1 MPKPVDS
8 QLTLQLPPAAEIERN
23 VDGAL
28 AEDVAGGDLTAQLIP
43 AGQPGT
49 ATVISR
55 EAATLC
61 GTAWFEAAFR
71 KVDPAC
77 RITWHAQDGDRVQPN
92 QLLCDIAGPARALLT
107 AERTGLNFLQLL
119 SGVATRTRRFVDTVA
134 GTRARIVDTRK
145 TLPGLRLAQ
154 KYAVT
159 CGGGDNHRIG
169 LYDAILIKE
178 NHIMAAGGIAQAVAA
193 AKAVAAAATVP
204 CKFIQVE
211 VENLEELRQAL
222 AAGATMVL
230 LDNMSLADMTEAA
243 RIAAQRGPQSGAG
256 KAVLEAS
263 GGVNLE
269 TVRAIAETGVDRI
282 SIGGLTKDVQAL
294 DLSMRFK
301 AG

>member
-193 AKAVAAAATVP
+193 AATVP

-230 LDNMSLADMTEAA
+230 LDNMSLADMAEAS
-243 RIAAQRGPQSGAG
+243 RLAAGQ
-256 KAVLEAS
+256 AVLEAS
-263 GGVNLE
+263 GGVSLE

>member
-1 MPKPVDS
+1 VDS

-178 NHIMAAGGIAQAVAA
+178 NHIMAAGGIAQAMAA

-230 LDNMSLADMTEAA
+230 LDNMSLADMAEAS
-243 RIAAQRGPQSGAG
+243 RLAAGQ
-256 KAVLEAS
+256 AVLEAS
-263 GGVNLE
+263 GGVSLE